1 MRTRG
6 SVQVAPE
13 VFLKACLFGTQKG
26 VGHGDQA
33 DMMVPSPPL
42 AALVVVQSEFFFQ
55 FAVILFDPPAR
66 LGDAHAVAPSR
77 PLRTKLNQP
86 VFRGLLLVLRPF
98 HQQPFFDPQGMGL
111 LPPPV
116 GRPNRQQGKAGA
128 LRSPAALPP
137 GQGAPSRHGNW
148 WATFSKLSARGSAS
162 RGR

>member
-1 MRTRG
+1 MNSVRHQGQRPTILRSNARSSLRTRG

-13 VFLKACLFGTQKG
+13 VFFKARLLGTQKG

-55 FAVILFDPPAR
+55 FAVILFDSPAR
-66 LGDAHAVAPSR
+66 LGNAHAVAPSR
-77 PLRTKLNQP
+77 PLRTELNQP
-86 VFRGLLLVLRPF
+86 VFRGLLLILRPF
-98 HQQPFFDPQGMGL
+98 HQQPFLDPQGMGS

-128 LRSPAALPP
+128 
-137 GQGAPSRHGNW
+137 
-148 WATFSKLSARGSAS
+148 FSKLSARGSAS
-162 RGR
+162 RGG